1 MTDAPPPI
9 IIVGAGL
16 AGIAA
21 GITLARQGVRVL
33 LLETR
38 KKLGGRATSFTDVRS
53 GEELDNC
60 QHVVL
65 GCCTSYLRLLAEL
78 NAAHHL
84 TWTREQY
91 WIEPGGRTSVIRPG
105 PLPAPAHFTGS
116 ILAAAFLSLRE
127 KLHLARAMNAILRVD
142 RSAWQT
148 RTFGEFL
155 AHCAQPQ
162 RLVDTF
168 WAPVIV
174 SACNLEPA
182 RVAASSAL
190 QVFQEGFLADAHAA
204 DVGVSSVPLLRLY
217 EHAESIIQSA
227 GGSVRLGAGVEHMSA
242 TSVCTSAGEVLHA
255 HRVICAL
262 PPERAASV
270 IDPAIASIDHRFGAM
285 SRVQHSPILGVH
297 LRFDRPV
304 LDRPHCVLVNAGV
317 QWLFR
322 KDSDGTAVHAV
333 ISAADAWMDLT
344 EDAISAR
351 VLSEI
356 KQYLP
361 LAKDANLT
369 WARAVKEKRATF
381 APTPEMEQL
390 RPAPLPRDWPHATPP
405 IILAGDWVQT
415 GWPATMEGAVRS
427 GYRAAALALNRP
439 VDTFVA
445 PDMPPARLARVLGL
459 RPVPRPEATAPA
471 RAAAAIL
478 TTPSASPAP
487 QPSLA
492 HV

>member
-1 MTDAPPPI
+1 MSSTPPI
-9 IIVGAGL
+9 IIVGGGL

-21 GITLARQGVRVL
+21 SVTLARQGVRVI

-78 NAAHHL
+78 NAAQHL

-105 PLPAPAHFTGS
+105 PFPAPAHFTGS
-116 ILAAAFLSLRE
+116 VLSATFLTLRE

-142 RSAWQT
+142 RSAWTT
-148 RTFGEFL
+148 RTFGDFL
-155 AHCAQPQ
+155 DHCAQP
-162 RLVDTF
+162 RKLVDTF
-168 WAPVIV
+168 WAPVII
-174 SACNLEPA
+174 SACNLEPS

-204 DVGVSSVPLLRLY
+204 DVGVSTVPLLRLY

-227 GGSVRLGAGVEHMSA
+227 GGSVRLGAGVEHVTTTA
-242 TSVCTSAGEVLHA
+242 VRTTAGETLDA
-255 HRVICAL
+255 ARVICAL

-270 IDPAIASIDHRFGAM
+270 IDPAIAAIDHRFAPM
-285 SRVQHSPILGVH
+285 ASVQHSPILGVH

-322 KDSDGTAVHAV
+322 KDSSGAAIHAV
-333 ISAADAWMDLT
+333 ISAADAWMELT
-344 EDAISAR
+344 EDAIAAR
-351 VLSEI
+351 VVSEI

-361 LAKDANLT
+361 LAKDAKLT

-381 APTPEMEQL
+381 APTPEMECL
-390 RPAPLPRDWPHATPP
+390 RPAPLPASWSLPSPS

-427 GYRAAALALNRP
+427 GYRAAALALDRP
-439 VDTFVA
+439 VDSFTA

-459 RPVPRPEATAPA
+459 RAAPRPAAA
-471 RAAAAIL
+471 GSLRAAAAL
-478 TTPSASPAP
+478 TSPAP
-487 QPSLA
+487 AQPALA
-492 HV
+492 HA